1 MTPPLSLTSLL
12 PSGRS
17 LSKRELKRITG
28 VSIRGLSNQDLLAL
42 CSIDAQFAVGAP
54 PPAAPEEPPLPF
66 DVARLPLWEPVRDFP
81 WRNPTVEDYAR
92 VWRLREERLEM
103 VRAEPGAV
111 AALKAWYRDRPV
123 EFIEDWG
130 ITEDPRNLE
139 IGLPVRMPF
148 LLFPRQREF
157 VDYVVKKW
165 RAREPGLMEKSRD
178 MGATWLAMAISC
190 TLCLHHPGMAIGFG
204 SRKEE
209 YVDKSADPKT
219 IFHKGRA
226 FLGGL
231 PEEFRGGW
239 DVRKHAPHM
248 RLIFPESG
256 STITGEAGDNIGRG
270 DRKGIFFVDESAFL
284 ERPGLI
290 DASLSATTNCR
301 IDMSSVNGS
310 ANPFAM
316 KRHGGK
322 IEVFTFHYRDDPRRD
337 DAWAA
342 KKKAELDHNPVTWAQ
357 EYEIDYSASVE
368 GVVIP
373 ATWVNAA
380 VDAHL
385 KLKIDITGSRR
396 GAFDV
401 ADEGRDRNAFI
412 GGHGIL
418 IDLAEEWSGIGS
430 DIFRSVERAF
440 GYCDEH
446 DLPGFRYDAD
456 GLGAGVAG
464 DSRVINARRRDQ
476 KAKVLQ
482 VEVFRGSAAVA
493 RPDQEDVKG
502 RKNKDFFKNAKA
514 QGWWA
519 LRRRF
524 QATYRAITTLQ
535 DAEKAAREGKP
546 IVPPVIAA
554 HDDLI
559 SISSAMPLYRKLCSE
574 LSQATYEI
582 DTLGKMVVNK
592 APDGVPSP
600 NLADGTMM
608 YFAPAQ
614 KFGFQVTPGM
624 LERSLQR

>member
-1 MTPPLSLTSLL
+1 MTLPLSLTSLL

-17 LSKRELKRITG
+17 LSKRELKRITA

-42 CSIDAQFAVGAP
+42 CNIDAQFAVTNP
-54 PPAAPEEPPLPF
+54 PPAAPGEPPAPF
-66 DVARLPLWEPVRDFP
+66 DMSLLPLWEPIRDFP
-81 WRNPTVEDYAR
+81 WHSPTTEDYAR
-92 VWRLREERLEM
+92 VWQLREERLAL
-103 VRAEPGAV
+103 VRGMPGAV
-111 AALKAWYRDRPV
+111 AALKAWYRDRPAD
-123 EFIEDWG
+123 FIEDWG
-130 ITEDPRNLE
+130 VTEDPRNVE
-139 IGLPVRMPF
+139 VGLPVRMPF
-148 LLFPRQREF
+148 LLFPRQHEF
-157 VDYVVKKW
+157 IAYVLRKW
-165 RAREPGLMEKSRD
+165 RARERGLMEKSRD
-178 MGATWLAMAISC
+178 MGATWVAMALAC
-190 TLCLHHPGMAIGFG
+190 ALALHHPGMSIGFG

-226 FLGGL
+226 FMGAL

-270 DRKGIFFVDESAFL
+270 DRKGIFFVDEAAFL
-284 ERPGLI
+284 ERPALI

-310 ANPFAM
+310 ANPFAL

-322 IEVFTFHYRDDPRRD
+322 LEVFTFHYRDDPRRD
-337 DAWAA
+337 AAWAA
-342 KKKAELDHNPVTWAQ
+342 KKKAELDPVTWAQ

-385 KLKIDITGSRR
+385 KLKIDLTGARR

-412 GGHGIL
+412 AGHGIL
-418 IDLAEEWSGIGS
+418 IDFAEEWSGVGS

-440 GYCDEH
+440 GYCDER
-446 DLPGFRYDAD
+446 DLPGFKYDAD
-456 GLGAGVAG
+456 GLGAGVGG

-493 RPDQEDVKG
+493 RPDHEDVKG

-519 LRRRF
+519 LRTRF
-524 QATYRAITTLQ
+524 QKTHRAIT
-535 DAEKAAREGKP
+535 EG
-546 IVPPVIAA
+546 VVAA

-559 SISSAMPLYRKLCSE
+559 SISSAIPLYRKLCSE

-582 DTLGKMVVNK
+582 DTVGKMVVNK
-592 APDGVPSP
+592 SPDGVPSP
-600 NLADGTMM
+600 NLADATMM

-624 LERSLQR
+624 LERSAQR